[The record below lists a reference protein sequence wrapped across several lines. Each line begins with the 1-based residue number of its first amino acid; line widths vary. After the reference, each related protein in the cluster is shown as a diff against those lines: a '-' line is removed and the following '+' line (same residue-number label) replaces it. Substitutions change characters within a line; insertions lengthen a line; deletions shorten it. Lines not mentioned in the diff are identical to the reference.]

1 MSRPIVCFVIA
12 TILVFFTALAT
23 VGYGH
28 TTPALMLANVYG
40 GEADLD
46 AYWVSEKLDGVRAY
60 WDGHR
65 LLSRNGNRFIT
76 PAWFTED
83 FPDQPLDGELW
94 MGRGTFATLSGA
106 VRRHEPDPEQ
116 WRDIRFMVFDLPH
129 APGVFNQRLARLQAL
144 FRQLDSPYLV
154 LVEQFKVADQDALM
168 ARLRQVVAAGGEGLM
183 LHRGD
188 APYHGY
194 RSNDLLKLKP
204 YRDAEARVVAYL
216 PGKGKYQGMMGALL
230 VQGPDGRQFRIG
242 TGFSDAERTRPPA
255 IGSVITYQYWGR
267 TRTDLPR
274 FPSYLRVR
282 RPVDANERLGD
293 NPPIP

>member
-12 TILVFFTALAT
+12 TILVFLTVMAT
-23 VGYGH
+23 IGHGY
-28 TTPALMLANVYG
+28 TTPALMLANVYDG
-40 GEADLD
+40 QSDLD

-60 WDGHR
+60 WDGHQF
-65 LLSRNGNRFIT
+65 LSRNGNRFT
-76 PAWFTED
+76 APPWFTAD
-83 FPDQPLDGELW
+83 FPDTPLDGELW

-106 VRRHEPDPEQ
+106 VRRDEPDPRQ
-116 WRDIRFMVFDLPH
+116 WRNIRFMVFDLPRS
-129 APGVFNQRLARLQAL
+129 PGVFDQRLTRLRTM
-144 FRQLDSPYLV
+144 FRQLDSPYLA
-154 LVEQFKVADQDALM
+154 LVEQFKVADQDALT
-168 ARLRQVVAAGGEGLM
+168 ARLQQVVAAGGEGLM

-194 RSNDLLKLKP
+194 RSDDLLKLKP
-204 YRDAEARVVAYL
+204 YLDAEARVVAYL

-242 TGFSDAERTRPPA
+242 TGFSDAERARPPT

-267 TRTDLPR
+267 TRTGLPR

-282 RPVDANERLGD
+282 RPAPSG
-293 NPPIP
+293 